1 MKKSRLQQLRE
12 RRELSRYRVAQD
24 TGIPYATMM
33 RLEDPT
39 LERMSRK
46 HLRLLVDYFGPE
58 LTLADLLS

>member
-1 MKKSRLQQLRE
+1 MIKSKLRQLRD
-12 RRELSRYRVAQD
+12 RRELSRYAVHKA

-39 LERMSRK
+39 AERMSRK
-46 HLRLLVDYFGPE
+46 HLRLLVDFYGPE